1 MKLFEEGGDWER
13 KNKLKVYE
21 GIYNLM
27 IRNFKTSSTLLLEC
41 ISTFNSP
48 EIISFNDLVYYTVL
62 TSLISLPRS
71 SIKEKLVHSP
81 EVLSTIR
88 EVPYLKQF
96 LDSFYKCDYKQFFLA
111 FAEIL
116 VGLKNDKYLAP
127 HRKYYTREMRIV
139 VYS

>member
-1 MKLFEEGGDWER
+1 
-13 KNKLKVYE
+13 
-21 GIYNLM
+21 M

-111 FAEIL
+111 FGIYIIFIVSLNE
-116 VGLKNDKYLAP
+116 LKSFSNQYIP
-127 HRKYYTREMRIV
+127 HFISKMNI
-139 VYS
+139 